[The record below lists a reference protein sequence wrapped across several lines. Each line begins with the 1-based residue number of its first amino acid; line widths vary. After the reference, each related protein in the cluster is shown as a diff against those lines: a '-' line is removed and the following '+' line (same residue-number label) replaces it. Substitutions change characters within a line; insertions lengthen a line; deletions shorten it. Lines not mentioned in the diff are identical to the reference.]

1 MPKHNQ
7 LSGSQLHEMK
17 GAAAAAAG
25 QVPIADGA
33 GSTAFTT
40 PPWGQAAIIK
50 YKDADNTAVNNSTT
64 LVNDDDLLNFSLSAS
79 TVYLIE
85 ADIYVTSADG
95 STNIDMAF
103 NLVSGSL
110 TDSSITW
117 TSHEDDGDVVING
130 AAALTDEVTVTSL
143 AGTNSVLVHVSGFV
157 SVNAASVVSLQ
168 FAQNS
173 AVATDSQTLKGS
185 WIKFTQVE

>member
-1 MPKHNQ
+1 MPEHST
-7 LSGSQLHEMK
+7 LTGSQLHEMK
-17 GAAAAAAG
+17 GAATASNG

-40 PPWGQAAIIK
+40 PPWATKPIIK

-64 LVNDDDLLNFSLSAS
+64 LVDDDDLVSFSLAAS
-79 TVYLIE
+79 TVYIVE
-85 ADIYVTSADG
+85 GDIYVTSADG

-110 TDSSITW
+110 TDSNITW
-117 TSHEDDGDVVING
+117 TSHEDDGDVVINA

-185 WIKFTQVE
+185 WIKFTKVE